1 VPHRLRSPRLVLML
15 AYLAFISL
23 GLPDGLIGVG
33 WPSIRATYDVPTE
46 AVGLLLTAGT
56 AGYLTSSVAAGFG
69 LARLGVGR
77 LLALSTS
84 LTALALAGYAAA
96 PGLAI
101 MTCAALVLGAGG
113 GAIDA
118 GLNTY
123 AAGAFGA
130 RHMNWLHA
138 FFGLGVTIGPLIMTA
153 AVGAA
158 GTWRLG
164 YVAVALAQVAL
175 AIGFAASVR
184 AWRPAPDAATPADVE
199 AVAAVPVRATLSL
212 PAVWLGMAAFALYVA
227 IEIGAGLWAFLLLTE
242 DRGLGTTAAGLC
254 VSGYW
259 GCLFVG
265 RIIQGFLVEHLGSR
279 RVLLGSLAGL
289 LAGSV
294 LVALPAPAWVAVLG
308 LAVLGLA
315 AAAVFPL
322 MTLTTAD
329 RVGAAHTARAI
340 GLQIGA
346 AGLGGAL
353 IPAALGVL
361 ISRTGVAALGP
372 ALLVLATALLAL
384 HQRGGRRRAPDGG
397 DAAGQFGPV
406 RPVVDG
412 R

>member
-1 VPHRLRSPRLVLML
+1 MPHRLRSPRLVLML

>member
-1 VPHRLRSPRLVLML
+1 MPHALRSPRLVLVL

-33 WPSIRATYDVPTE
+33 WPSIRASYNVRTE
-46 AVGLLLTAGT
+46 TVGLLLTAGT
-56 AGYLTSSVAAGFG
+56 AGYLTSSVLAGFSV
-69 LARLGVGR
+69 ARLGVGR

-84 LTALALAGYAAA
+84 LTALALAGYASS
-96 PGLAI
+96 PGLAM
-101 MTCAALVLGAGG
+101 MTCAALLLGAGG

-123 AAGAFGA
+123 AASAFGP

-153 AVGAA
+153 AVGAG
-158 GTWRLG
+158 GTWRIG
-164 YVAVALAQVAL
+164 YATAALAQAAL
-175 AIGFAASVR
+175 AVGFVASLR
-184 AWRPAPDAATPADVE
+184 AWQPAGQAATPNHAPSIPIRD
-199 AVAAVPVRATLSL
+199 TLSL

-242 DRGLGTTAAGLC
+242 ARGLGTTAAGLC

-259 GCLFVG
+259 GCLFIG
-265 RIIQGFLVEHLGSR
+265 RIVQGFLVEHLGSR
-279 RVLLGSLAGL
+279 RVLLGSLAGMI
-289 LAGSV
+289 AGSV
-294 LVALPAPAWVAVLG
+294 LVAIPAPAWLTVAG

-322 MTLTTAD
+322 MTLSTSD
-329 RVGAAHTARAI
+329 RVGGEHTARAI

-361 ISRTGVAALGP
+361 IGHTGVAVLGP
-372 ALLVLATALLAL
+372 ALLVLAIALLATHHL
-384 HQRGGRRRAPDGG
+384 SARIRRGRELAVAD
-397 DAAGQFGPV
+397 QLGPV